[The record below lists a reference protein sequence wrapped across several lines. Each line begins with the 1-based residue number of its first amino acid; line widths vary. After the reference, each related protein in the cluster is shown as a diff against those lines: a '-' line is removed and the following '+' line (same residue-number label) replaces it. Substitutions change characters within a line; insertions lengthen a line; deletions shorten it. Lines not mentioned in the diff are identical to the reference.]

1 MSITFNIDRNE
12 LLHYKHDICSYDGDG
27 EAKVQTT
34 TIATAARQTIALEI
48 YTLPLTEMDAMNQCR
63 LFFVLA
69 NNRLSEIV

>member
-1 MSITFNIDRNE
+1 MTVM
-12 LLHYKHDICSYDGDG
+12 G

-34 TIATAARQTIALEI
+34 AIATAARRSIALDI